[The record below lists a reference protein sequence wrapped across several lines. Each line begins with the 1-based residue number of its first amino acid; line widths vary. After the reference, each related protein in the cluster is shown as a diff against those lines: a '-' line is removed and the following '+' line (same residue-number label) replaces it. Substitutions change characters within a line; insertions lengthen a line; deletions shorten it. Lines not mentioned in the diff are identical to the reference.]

1 MSVTFTFPAAF
12 MRRRHTNYM
21 STHAPLE
28 TRMRIASFFRRDMRR
43 DAGSDMESAKME
55 EFIANAA
62 LLAAHLTQQCEKASA
77 AQQASAQ
84 ELQGSAIVVRNTIE
98 EGKREMSEQARIAV
112 RDALSQEIPRAT
124 QDIGD
129 TATRLKQVADHLQR
143 EQAALSRH
151 AGFLGWKSLGILS
164 AGCLLLVA
172 GTGYAAWHNIG
183 RAERAHVDAEVLE
196 ALQQVT
202 ITSCGGTPCLKL
214 QEGLPRW
221 EKNDQY
227 VLIDTG
233 ESRMD
238 GKHEDGG
245 R

>member
-1 MSVTFTFPAAF
+1 MTFTFPTAL
-12 MRRRHTNYM
+12 MSRCHTDLGSHNV
-21 STHAPLE
+21 PLE
-28 TRMRIASFFRRDMRR
+28 TRTGIASFFCRDTRR

-55 EFIANAA
+55 EFIANSA
-62 LLAAHLTQQCEKASA
+62 LLAAHLTQQCEKAAA
-77 AQQASAQ
+77 AQQASAH
-84 ELQGSAIVVRNTIE
+84 ELQGSAIVVRKTIE

-143 EQAALSRH
+143 EQAALSRR
-151 AGFLGWKSLGILS
+151 AGLLGWKSLGILS
-164 AGCLLLVA
+164 AGCLVLIA

-233 ESRMD
+233 ESRLD
-238 GKHEDGG
+238 GKHKDGS